1 MIDIVA
7 VVFLLVI
14 WGIGK
19 AVSSVGNHSTRAAP
33 RPALDSTAALL
44 NRSQI
49 RAQFDWSDTMI
60 QKYLGEPD
68 KIRTFKR
75 RYGRTGE
82 EHLYLRRR
90 VEAAIRLPHFEPKRV
105 QTRRFRSEPFVV
117 PPPVPEP
124 ADTKW
129 TYTTPAPVEPEPD
142 FLRMSIEGQK
152 LRKPPKKRS

>member
-7 VVFLLVI
+7 VVLLLII

-19 AVSSVGNHSTRAAP
+19 AVSSVGKQPTRAAT
-33 RPALDSTAALL
+33 RAVLDPTAALL

-68 KIRTFKR
+68 KIHTFKR
-75 RYGRTGE
+75 RYGRKGE

-90 VEAAIRLPHFEPKRV
+90 VEAAMRLPDFEPKRV
-105 QTRRFRSEPFVV
+105 QTRRVKSEPIIV
-117 PPPVPEP
+117 PPPAPEP
-124 ADTKW
+124 AQKKW
-129 TYTTPAPVEPEPD
+129 TYTTPTRVEPEPD

-152 LRKPPKKRS
+152 LRKPPRKRR

>member
-19 AVSSVGNHSTRAAP
+19 AVSSVGNQSTRVAS
-33 RPALDSTAALL
+33 RPVIDPTAALL

-75 RYGRTGE
+75 QYGRTGE

-90 VEAAIRLPHFEPKRV
+90 VEAAIRLPNFEPKRV
-105 QTRRFRSEPFVV
+105 QTRRFRSEPIVV
-117 PPPVPEP
+117 PPPTPEP
-124 ADTKW
+124 ADKKW

-152 LRKPPKKRS
+152 LRKPPRKRQ